1 MTWQMTRR
9 TTRHWLATMMFAA
22 FSASTAVAQSGD
34 FYKGKQ
40 IQIVIGS
47 AAGGGY
53 DAYGRIV
60 QRHFGKHIPGNPTVI
75 AQNMPGA
82 GQTKAAGYINSVAPK
97 DGTFIAA
104 VSPGALLVSVIGGPA
119 IQYDPNKFQY
129 IGSANSDVY
138 TCVTRPDSPIK
149 QFSDA
154 LEKEWI
160 IGVSTGTTRDM
171 PMALKNVLHAK
182 LKMVAGY
189 PGTKEISLAFERN
202 EVQGICGLGYAS
214 LMSQYPDWVPSGQAK
229 VIVQESIKGHPD
241 LDKQGVPLATSF
253 AKNDEDRQ
261 VLEVIYSQG
270 IFGRPFLVAP
280 EVPKDRVAILR
291 TAFMETMRDPAL
303 IADAERAKLDLDAIS
318 GDEVQALVGK
328 VYATPERIVKRVK
341 QALETE

>member
-1 MTWQMTRR
+1 MVI
-9 TTRHWLATMMFAA
+9 AA
-22 FSASTAVAQSGD
+22 LSASPVLAQSGD

-60 QRHFGKHIPGNPTVI
+60 QRHMGKHIAGNPTVI

-82 GQTKAAGYINSVAPK
+82 GQTKAAGYISSVAPK
-97 DGTFIAA
+97 DGTYIAA
-104 VSPGALLVSVIGGPA
+104 VSPGALLVPVIGGPA
-119 IQYDPNKFQY
+119 IQFDPNKLQY

-138 TCVTRPDSPIK
+138 TCVTRPDSPVQK
-149 QFSDA
+149 FSDA

-182 LKMVAGY
+182 LRMVAGY
-189 PGTKEISLAFERN
+189 PGTKDISLAYERN

-214 LMSQYPDWVPSGQAK
+214 LMSQYPDWVPSGKAK
-229 VIVQESIKGHPD
+229 VILQESIKGHPD
-241 LDKQGVPLATSF
+241 LNKQGVPLALSF
-253 AKNDEDRQ
+253 AKNEEDRQ
-261 VLEVIYSQG
+261 VLELIYSQG

-291 TAFMETMRDPAL
+291 TAFMNTMKDPAL
-303 IADAERAKLDLDAIS
+303 VADAERAKLDLDAIS
-318 GDEVQALVGK
+318 GDEVQALIAK
-328 VYATPERIVKRVK
+328 VYATPDRIVKRVK